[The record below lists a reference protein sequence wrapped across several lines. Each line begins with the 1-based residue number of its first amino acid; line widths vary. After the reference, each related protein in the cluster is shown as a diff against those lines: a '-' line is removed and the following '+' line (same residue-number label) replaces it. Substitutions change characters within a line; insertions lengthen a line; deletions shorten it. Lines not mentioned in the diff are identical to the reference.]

1 MAFLFGHVK
10 KMLYICGEFLYT
22 LKMNAYFS
30 NIRKEIIAN
39 LSTAQ
44 SEIKIAMAWFTS
56 AELFDELI
64 KCCHKGVSV
73 NLLLLDDAIN
83 WMYYAPDFNLL
94 KDAGANVRIVSR
106 DYGMLHH
113 KFCVIDQQII
123 ITGSYNWTYYAETR
137 NIENV
142 VVIDDRLLA
151 NCYLKEFDELI
162 EKTKPTNDFKRLS
175 WEDINYENDLNIF
188 EINQEIA
195 TIARERQLPE
205 KQIVVTPAKVEI
217 VEKKRTPLSA
227 VNIGVQITKGSNT
240 DAMRILIGKNQNLPE
255 TYCKTFYN
263 YSDNRKNVKLN
274 LYVGDSAYASQNR
287 LILSRDLSEIIANSI
302 IEELQIKIKTTLD
315 TNGHLHVTAECIETQ
330 RMIDLTMTN
339 PSFVCYAD

>member
-1 MAFLFGHVK
+1 
-10 KMLYICGEFLYT
+10 
-22 LKMNAYFS
+22 MNAYFS
-30 NIRKEIIAN
+30 NIRKEIISR
-39 LSTAQ
+39 LSAAK
-44 SEIKIAMAWFTS
+44 SEVKIAMAWFTS
-56 AELFDELI
+56 AELFEELI
-64 KCCHKGVSV
+64 KCCHSGVEV

-94 KDAGANVRIVSR
+94 KEAGANIRIVSR
-106 DYGMLHH
+106 DHGMLHH

-151 NCYLKEFDELI
+151 NCYLKEFDDLI
-162 EKTKPTNDFKRLS
+162 EKTKPTNEFKRLS
-175 WEDINYENDLNIF
+175 WDDINYENNLNIF

-217 VEKKRTPLSA
+217 VEKKRTPLAA
-227 VNIGVQITKGSNT
+227 VNIGIQITKGNNT
-240 DAMRILIGKNQNLPE
+240 DTMRILIAKNQKLPE
-255 TYCKTFYN
+255 TFSKILYN

-274 LYVGDSAYASQNR
+274 LYVGDSASASQNR
-287 LILSRDLSEIIANSI
+287 QLLSKDLSEIVANSTM
-302 IEELQIKIKTTLD
+302 EELQIKINTTLD

-339 PSFVCYAD
+339 SSFVCYED

>member
-1 MAFLFGHVK
+1 
-10 KMLYICGEFLYT
+10 
-22 LKMNAYFS
+22 MNAYFS
-30 NIRKEIIAN
+30 NIRKEIIAK
-39 LSTAQ
+39 LSTAK

-94 KDAGANVRIVSR
+94 KEAGANIRIVSR

-113 KFCVIDQQII
+113 KFCVIDKQVI

-142 VVIDDRLLA
+142 VIIDDALLA
-151 NCYLKEFDELI
+151 TSYIDEFDAILAR
-162 EKTKPTNDFKRLS
+162 TSVSTNFKRLS
-175 WEDINYENDLNIF
+175 WEDIDYESNLNIY
-188 EINQEIA
+188 ELNQEIA
-195 TIARERQLPE
+195 TIARERKLPE
-205 KQIVVTPAKVEI
+205 KQIIVTPAKVEI

-227 VNIGVQITKGSNT
+227 VNIGIQITKGNNT
-240 DAMRILIGKNQNLPE
+240 DTMRILIAKNQKLPE
-255 TYCKTFYN
+255 TFSKILYN

-274 LYVGDSAYASQNR
+274 LYVGDSASASQNR
-287 LILSRDLSEIIANSI
+287 QLLSKDLSEIVANSTM
-302 IEELQIKIKTTLD
+302 EELQIKINTTLD

-339 PSFVCYAD
+339 SSFVCYED

>member
-1 MAFLFGHVK
+1 MK
-10 KMLYICGEFLYT
+10 
-22 LKMNAYFS
+22 AYFTD
-30 NIRKEIIAN
+30 IRKEIISRLCSAK
-39 LSTAQ
+39 

-64 KCCHKGVSV
+64 ACCRRGVSV

-83 WMYYAPDFNLL
+83 WMYYAPDFNVL
-94 KDAGANVRIVSR
+94 KDAGANIRIVSR

-113 KFCVIDQQII
+113 KFCVIDQQLI

-137 NIENV
+137 NIENIV
-142 VVIDDRLLA
+142 IIDDTLLA
-151 NCYLKEFDELI
+151 TSYLGEFDAILA
-162 EKTKPTNDFKRLS
+162 KASVSTHFKRLS
-175 WEDINYENDLNIF
+175 WEDIDYESNLNIY
-188 EINQEIA
+188 ELNQEIA

-227 VNIGVQITKGSNT
+227 VNIGLQITKRGNT
-240 DAMRILIGKNQNLPE
+240 DAMRVLIAKDQKLPN
-255 TYCKTFYN
+255 TFNKIFYN

-274 LYVGDSAYASQNR
+274 LYVGDSESATKNR
-287 LILSRDLSEIIANSI
+287 LILSKDLSEIIANSTLD
-302 IEELQIKIKTTLD
+302 ELQIEIKTVPD

-339 PSFVCYAD
+339 PSFVYYAD

>member
-1 MAFLFGHVK
+1 
-10 KMLYICGEFLYT
+10 MLYICGEILYT

-30 NIRKEIIAN
+30 NIRKEIIAK

-56 AELFDELI
+56 AELFEELI
-64 KCCHKGVSV
+64 KCCNKGVSV

-94 KDAGANVRIVSR
+94 KEEGANIRIVSR
-106 DYGMLHH
+106 DHGMLHH

-151 NCYLKEFDELI
+151 HCYLKEFDELI
-162 EKTKPTNDFKRLS
+162 EKTKPTNEFKRLS

-227 VNIGVQITKGSNT
+227 VNIGVQASSGGNHNHMDVLIKKGTKLPQLDIEKMYYG
-240 DAMRILIGKNQNLPE
+240 NLAV
-255 TYCKTFYN
+255 CNDIMLKM
-263 YSDNRKNVKLN
+263 
-274 LYVGDSAYASQNR
+274 YVGDSEYTTNNYE
-287 LILSRDLSEIIANSI
+287 ILSQGLKDIIPVQKFENI
-302 IEELQIKIKTTLD
+302 RIKVSVSLNIV
-315 TNGHLHVTAECIETQ
+315 GHLHVIVECLETNKS
-330 RMIDLTMTN
+330 INLTMTN
-339 PSFVCYAD
+339 PSFVCHAD

>member
-1 MAFLFGHVK
+1 MK
-10 KMLYICGEFLYT
+10 
-22 LKMNAYFS
+22 AYFTD
-30 NIRKEIIAN
+30 IRKEIISRLCSAK
-39 LSTAQ
+39 

-64 KCCHKGVSV
+64 ACCRRGVSV

-83 WMYYAPDFNLL
+83 WMYYAPDFNVL
-94 KDAGANVRIVSR
+94 KDAGANIRIVSR

-113 KFCVIDQQII
+113 KFCVIDQQLI

-137 NIENV
+137 NIENIV
-142 VVIDDRLLA
+142 IIDDTLLA
-151 NCYLKEFDELI
+151 TSYLGEFDAILA
-162 EKTKPTNDFKRLS
+162 KASVSTHFKRLS
-175 WEDINYENDLNIF
+175 WEDIDYESNLNIY
-188 EINQEIA
+188 ELNQEIA

-227 VNIGVQITKGSNT
+227 VNIGLQITKRGNT
-240 DAMRILIGKNQNLPE
+240 DAMRVLIAKDQKLPN
-255 TYCKTFYN
+255 TFNKIFYN

-274 LYVGDSAYASQNR
+274 LYVGDSESATKNR
-287 LILSRDLSEIIANSI
+287 LILSKDLSEIIANSTLD
-302 IEELQIKIKTTLD
+302 ELQIEIKTVLD

-339 PSFVCYAD
+339 PSFVYYAD